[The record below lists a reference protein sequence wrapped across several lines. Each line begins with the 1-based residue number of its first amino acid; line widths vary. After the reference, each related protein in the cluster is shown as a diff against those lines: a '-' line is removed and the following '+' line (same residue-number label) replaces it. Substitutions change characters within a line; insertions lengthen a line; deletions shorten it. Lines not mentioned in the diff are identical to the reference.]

1 MTLLTKLT
9 VILFLFHSI
18 PSQLFTDDLGVLSFI
33 PSTMKVYQIAIAAA
47 AVLSAVEAKGAKRK
61 LIRGVATD
69 EAAED
74 SQFWER
80 QLGGSARRLAEQPAE
95 DGQFWERQLGGSAR
109 RLNEDSEFWQ
119 RQLGGSARRLNEDS
133 EFWNRQL
140 GGSARRLAKVE
151 EDVQDDK
158 FWQRELGGSS

>member
-1 MTLLTKLT
+1 MSLSTKLT
-9 VILFLFHSI
+9 VVL
-18 PSQLFTDDLGVLSFI
+18 PSVPSASFPSHLSAGDLGVLSFI
-33 PSTMKVYQIAIAAA
+33 PTKMKVYQIAIAAA

-74 SQFWER
+74 SQFWQR

-95 DGQFWERQLGGSAR
+95 DGKFWERQLGGSAR
-109 RLNEDSEFWQ
+109 RL
-119 RQLGGSARRLNEDS
+119 AEDS

>member
-1 MTLLTKLT
+1 MSLLTKLT
-9 VILFLFHSI
+9 VILLLFHSH
-18 PSQLFTDDLGVLSFI
+18 LFTDDLGVLSFI

-47 AVLSAVEAKGAKRK
+47 AVLSAAEAKGAKRK

-158 FWQRELGGSS
+158 FWQRELGGSA

>member
-1 MTLLTKLT
+1 
-9 VILFLFHSI
+9 
-18 PSQLFTDDLGVLSFI
+18 
-33 PSTMKVYQIAIAAA
+33 MKVYQIAIAAT

-109 RLNEDSEFWQ
+109 RLNEDSEFW
-119 RQLGGSARRLNEDS
+119 
-133 EFWNRQL
+133 NRQL

-151 EDVQDDK
+151 EDIQDDK